1 MKLRIVNTERIIPQ
15 CHCHGLKAEY
25 AKSLHACIQPESFFI
40 KISPRN
46 LKNRAHAH
54 TGSTAVK
61 RIAAA
66 AGQKDCIHVEC
77 CRGAKN
83 RTDISWIYDIFQ
95 NCYASGILADF
106 LDSLKGAAFHDAEQS
121 SSQSITGQFYKDF
134 IFCCIYRGLRKTCQ
148 KFFRLALNILMLD
161 QK

>member
-1 MKLRIVNTERIIPQ
+1 MKLRIIDTEGVVLQ
-15 CHCHGLKAEY
+15 CHGNSFE
-25 AKSLHACIQPESFFI
+25 AKFSQCFHSILRPESFFI

-106 LDSLKGAAFHDAEQS
+106 LDSRKGAAFHDAEQS

-134 IFCCIYRGLRKTCQ
+134 IFCCIYRGLQKTCQ

>member
-1 MKLRIVNTERIIPQ
+1 MKLRIIDTEGVVLQ
-15 CHCHGLKAEY
+15 CHGNSFE
-25 AKSLHACIQPESFFI
+25 AKFSQCFHSILRPESFFI

-66 AGQKDCIHVEC
+66 AGQKYCIHMEC

-83 RTDISWIYDIFQ
+83 RANICRIYYIFQ
-95 NCYASGILADF
+95 DCYTSGILADF
-106 LDSLKGAAFHDAEQS
+106 LDSRKGAAFHDAEQS